1 LDIPRPG
8 FVTER
13 PGPSPAAGKARRST
27 RAPPTWSTVGRREA
41 GPGQAAPWR
50 GPEGIVSDL

>member
-1 LDIPRPG
+1 
-8 FVTER
+8 VTER